1 MGKGSLI
8 VRLSLIAGAIILFG
22 APFWLIMENDKVR
35 MAQLNKLQANIIETE
50 NKTEREL
57 IKSQVAQ
64 KISDITAILMELSE
78 QRILERFG
86 APANDP
92 VIRNSSYSKPAT
104 KQKITGQFL
113 ALAGKMNAEA
123 ALVLINGNSMAV
135 NRKGLEKTKH
145 AGKDSFTACINSKK
159 AVIIRN
165 LKEGLG
171 EYYIPVIDAKD
182 QLVSIIYIKENITEI
197 ADKIRTQLQSP
208 HGYNF
213 IADPSGL
220 VILSSDR
227 SKENNENLNDN
238 NDLKPLM
245 TRDVPDT
252 NVKEAT
258 YNKLLGLL
266 GYVKLRELMMM
277 PCVFTPY
284 SDYKSLSGGKEKK
297 YEPFISTAVYGVPVI
312 FILAG
317 AFILGIIF
325 LLSASGSNVQPLK
338 KIISAVARID
348 DDSFEA
354 ILPPAEGD
362 MKKLTD
368 ALVILKGR
376 LKAAEDKTEK
386 LSQMGK
392 ELEEELSKEASR
404 ADHEISELR
413 NAVKNAENAKASAQE
428 QITKAKN
435 EAEKA
440 AKEADEKIK
449 AANQDAE
456 RRVNE
461 IQKKITALEGEIK
474 KAQESKIPVEKE
486 NMRMEA
492 VLMMNTE
499 LKGVL
504 SVIKTYISSVL
515 GGEGKITDAQQQFLG
530 VVINKS
536 ARLERLI
543 NDLTELARLEKGD
556 IAINKQP
563 VDLNTIVSDILLS
576 IQPQADVKKVE
587 IKQNFAPSLASG
599 LGDSSRIS
607 NVLSQLITQA
617 IKVSPRGG
625 QVTIKTSD
633 DDKAVYLRISDFGM
647 SLPKVKTELLFL
659 NFHGTESAAGPEFS
673 NTGLRF
679 PIIKAVIRNM
689 NGDIWVESEIGKG
702 KTFVIMLPKEGKG
715 GASLKAP
722 EIKAVQKEPELM
734 IEPVSMKETIPPAIN
749 TEVPAAPKTA
759 EQPPAPSAGFKIAR
773 NTFDSPAAAPSG
785 SAPSADKPKIMS
797 NFASMGIDT
806 APSEKKPEP
815 MKSVKI
821 QSNNLMADL
830 PLSVDLPEVPKVK
843 DVISGPPPSGNAPET
858 KIPGAG
864 TKVPE
869 KLMDIK
875 LPDELPPLPDLQDDK
890 GSDLI

>member
-1 MGKGSLI
+1 MGKSSLMVKI
-8 VRLSLIAGAIILFG
+8 LLFAAVILLFG
-22 APFWLIMENDKVR
+22 TPVWLIIENDNIR
-35 MAQLNKLQANIIETE
+35 LAQIKKLQANIIETE

-64 KISDITAILMELSE
+64 KVSEISSMLLELSE
-78 QRILERFG
+78 KRILERFG
-86 APANDP
+86 GPANDP
-92 VIRNSSYSKPAT
+92 IIKNSSYSKPAS
-104 KQKITGQFL
+104 KQKIISQFL
-113 ALAGKMNAEA
+113 ALSAKLSAES
-123 ALVLINGNSMAV
+123 ALLLTNGNSIAV
-135 NRKGLEKTKH
+135 NRKGLEKIKH
-145 AGKDSFTACINSKK
+145 TGKEAFTASINSKK
-159 AVIIRN
+159 IVITRN
-165 LKEGLG
+165 LKEGTG
-171 EYYIPVIDAKD
+171 EYYIPVIDNKE
-182 QLVSIIYIKENITEI
+182 QIVSVIYVREDLSEML
-197 ADKIRTQLQSP
+197 DKIRKQLQSP
-208 HGYNF
+208 RGYNF
-213 IADPSGL
+213 ITDPTGL

-227 SKENNENLNDN
+227 SKEMTENINDN

-245 TRDVPDT
+245 TREVPDT
-252 NVKEAT
+252 NVREAK
-258 YNKLLGLL
+258 YNNLLGIL
-266 GYVKLRELMMM
+266 GYTKMREIMMM

-284 SDYKSLSGGKEKK
+284 SDYKSLSSVQENK
-297 YEPFISTAVYGVPVI
+297 YEPFVNSTLYGIPVL

-317 AFILGIIF
+317 SAVIGFILVF
-325 LLSASGSNVQPLK
+325 SAAGSGSYPLK
-338 KIISAVARID
+338 KVVSAIARID
-348 DDSFEA
+348 DDIFETL
-354 ILPPAEGD
+354 LPPAEGD
-362 MKKLTD
+362 FKKLTD

-376 LKAAEDKTEK
+376 LKAAEDKAEK

-413 NAVKNAENAKASAQE
+413 NAVKNAENAKVSAQE
-428 QITKAKN
+428 QVIKTKN
-435 EAEKA
+435 EMEKIL
-440 AKEADEKIK
+440 KESEEKIK
-449 AANQDAE
+449 AANQEAE
-456 RRVNE
+456 
-461 IQKKITALEGEIK
+461 KKINEMRKKIESLEADIK
-474 KAQESKIPVEKE
+474 KAQESKIPAEKE

-587 IKQNFAPSLASG
+587 IKQNFAPSLAMA

-625 QVTIKTSD
+625 QIIIKTSD

-647 SLPKVKTELLFL
+647 SLPKVKTEQLFI
-659 NFHGTESAAGPEFS
+659 NFHGTESPAGPEFS

-679 PIIKAVIRNM
+679 PIIKSVMRNM

-702 KTFVIMLPKEGKG
+702 KTFVIMLPKE
-715 GASLKAP
+715 LKSGNSIKSQELKSEIKTP
-722 EIKAVQKEPELM
+722 EII
-734 IEPVSMKETIPPAIN
+734 IESSAIKDN
-749 TEVPAAPKTA
+749 LNSNLSPSEESGKNIK
-759 EQPPAPSAGFKIAR
+759 EQPPVSGFKIAR
-773 NTFDSPAAAPSG
+773 NTFDAKPTSNIPS
-785 SAPSADKPKIMS
+785 DRPKIM
-797 NFASMGIDT
+797 NNLASMGIET
-806 APSEKKPEP
+806 EPVQKKQELI
-815 MKSVKI
+815 KSVKI
-821 QSNNLMADL
+821 QTNSLITDL
-830 PLSVDLPEVPKVK
+830 PLSVDLPEVPKVSEI
-843 DVISGPPPSGNAPET
+843 ISKSASQDSTPAAT
-858 KIPGAG
+858 IPGAG
-864 TKVPE
+864 IKVPD
-869 KLMDIK
+869 KLMDAK

-890 GSDLI
+890 GSDIL